1 MLTSRFLAFLEKA
14 YKEDS
19 KGFSY
24 EEYVAA
30 SMASVIEYCLTDK
43 AKAFTL
49 CKERGYNYLLDNCS
63 TAAEYMLKSIIEP
76 LSTSSLDEALYYYIS
91 KTMDETP
98 L

>member
-30 SMASVIEYCLTDK
+30 SMASIIEQCLLDK
-43 AKAFTL
+43 ATL
-49 CKERGYNYLLDNCS
+49 FSVCKERGYDYLLDGCS
-63 TAAEYMLKSIIEP
+63 TAAELMLKSIIEP
-76 LSTSSLDEALYYYIS
+76 LQDSPLDEAIFYYL
-91 KTMDETP
+91 TMAMANTP